1 MTKSILIRRN
11 FLKNSTKIFIFL
23 STINILFKKNNEN
36 NLKLIKNKK
45 LIWYL
50 NEND

>member
-11 FLKNSTKIFIFL
+11 FLKNFTKIFIFL
-23 STINILFKKNNEN
+23 SIINILFNKNNEN